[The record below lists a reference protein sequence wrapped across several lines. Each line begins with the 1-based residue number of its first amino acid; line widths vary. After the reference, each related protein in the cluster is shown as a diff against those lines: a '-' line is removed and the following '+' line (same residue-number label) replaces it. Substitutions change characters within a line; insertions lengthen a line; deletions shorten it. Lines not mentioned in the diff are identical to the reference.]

1 MKTKLEE
8 FARENSLFRPDG
20 DGVIRLPIVVKGAL
34 RLPGA
39 VSRAEMDRAF
49 EAKGPESTSA
59 KIAGNMVLREPVYD
73 RKSLERTGETVF
85 TVLPDF
91 SPNEVIEA
99 DTGKIAES
107 LAPMPFSGVTNW
119 LDGVR
124 GALEKSSGFVDEIR
138 RDTAKTSEH
147 PDLWHDG
154 GFAAFSFL
162 LDSAQA
168 KKMVDSELG
177 FWGIPGTDLLDK
189 WCAVP
194 EPARAADPA
203 PMLASALFGDD
214 PFFALERQPLLRAFP
229 TRQLHITAGNAPQ
242 IPLISLLRAVLTK
255 SAVTLKAP
263 FGAVVPAALLGA
275 AAALTLPDHPITKN
289 MSVVYWPGGDAAY
302 EDALLSPGSFDRIVV
317 WGAPESVESVKKRVI
332 YTKVL
337 AFNPRYGVSFI
348 GREAFDGNLETAARR
363 AATDTCVAN
372 QKACIASQI
381 HYVEGD
387 MEEAARYAEALRQAL
402 SAFDKAAPNLVLPRV
417 KGDIKR
423 LQRGLFV
430 NAKWFVNERDGAFS
444 SGAVLPDGEFPLSVL
459 TMSRLVM
466 VRAVDDLG
474 GCLKYLHPGV
484 STVGVWPAERLL
496 AMRDLIAARGVSNVI
511 DLGRAGT
518 GYGGQSHD
526 GMMVLSELVDW
537 KNG

>member
-1 MKTKLEE
+1 MKSDLEK
-8 FARENSLFRPDG
+8 FAKENNLFCLDG
-20 DGVIRLPIVVKGAL
+20 DGILRLPILVKGVL

-39 VSRAEMDRAF
+39 VSRAEIESDF
-49 EAKGPESTSA
+49 GAKGPESTSA
-59 KIAGNMVLREPVYD
+59 KIAGNLVLREPVYD
-73 RKSLERTGETVF
+73 RKILERTGETVF

-91 SPNEVIEA
+91 SPGEVIEA
-99 DTGKIAES
+99 DTGRIAGG
-107 LAPMPFSGVTNW
+107 LAPMPFKGVIDW

-124 GALEKSSGFVDEIR
+124 GALEKSAGFVDEIR

-154 GFAAFSFL
+154 GFAAFPFL

-168 KKMVDSELG
+168 GKMVDSELSV
-177 FWGIPGTDLLDK
+177 WGIPGTDLLDK

-203 PMLASALFGDD
+203 PMLAAALFGDD
-214 PFFALERQPLLRAFP
+214 PFFSTDRQPLLRAFP

-289 MSVVYWPGGDAAY
+289 MSIVYWPGGDASY
-302 EDALLSPGSFDRIVV
+302 EDALMAPGSYDRIIV
-317 WGAPESVESVKKRVI
+317 WGAPESVESVKKRAI

-348 GREAFDGNLETAARR
+348 GREALAGNLETAARR

-381 HYVEGD
+381 HYVEGN
-387 MEEAARYAEALRQAL
+387 MEDAARYAEALREAL
-402 SAFDKAAPNLVLPRV
+402 AAFDRAAPNLVLPRV

-430 NAKWFVNERDGAFS
+430 NASWFVNERDGGFS

-466 VRAVDDLG
+466 VRAVPDLG

-484 STVGVWPAERLL
+484 STVGVWPPERLA
-496 AMRDLIAARGVSNVI
+496 AMRDSIAARGVSNVI